1 MSSTLPDNLV
11 TALTATACTH
21 CAGTGRM
28 ASDKQAG
35 NVLRRERGD
44 VSLRRIAKEM
54 KFSPAYICDIEHGK
68 RRITRMLA
76 ERYVSAVRRVRSA

>member
-1 MSSTLPDNLV
+1 MSTKLPDNLV
-11 TALTATACTH
+11 AALTATACNY

-35 NVLRRERGD
+35 NSLRRERGD
-44 VSLRRIAKEM
+44 ISLRRIAKEM
-54 KFSPAYICDIEHGK
+54 SFSPAYICDIEHGK

-76 ERYVSAVRRVRSA
+76 ERYVSAVRRIRST